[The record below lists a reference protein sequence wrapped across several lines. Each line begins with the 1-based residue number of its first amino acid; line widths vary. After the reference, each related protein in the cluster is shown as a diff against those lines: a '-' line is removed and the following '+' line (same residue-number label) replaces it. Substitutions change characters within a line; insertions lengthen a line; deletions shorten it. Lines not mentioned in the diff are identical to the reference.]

1 MTVLSRIFAAGL
13 MVLGLSGCAEQW
25 TWRQKLTVSVAT
37 PSGLKVAS
45 SVQQGIIEKYGWW
58 QQQWGYGGG
67 TVLKGEAVVVEVGPG
82 KYLFALLKGT
92 PLAWDV
98 FLGRKT
104 PMEVAG
110 HRLESLRG
118 NRELTRDQFPLLV
131 TFGDINDPKSV
142 RLIDPANLAASFGP
156 GYRLDAITMT
166 ITDEP
171 VTEGKVEPVLGWLNW
186 PRERFLAAGNGENPV
201 KIYGNGL
208 VTPLDRNDF
217 RNNR

>member
-1 MTVLSRIFAAGL
+1 MQKLSRILAAGL

-25 TWRQKLTVSVAT
+25 TWHQRLTVSVMT
-37 PSGLKVAS
+37 PNGLKAAS

-110 HRLESLRG
+110 QRLESLRE

-142 RLIDPANLAASFGP
+142 RLVDPANLAASFGP
-156 GYRLDAITMT
+156 GYRLDVITMT

-171 VTEGKVEPVLGWLNW
+171 VTEGKVEGVLGWLVW
-186 PRERFLAAGNGENPV
+186 PREQFIAAGNGENPV
-201 KIYGNGL
+201 KIYNGDL
-208 VTPLDRNDF
+208 TIPIDRNEF
-217 RNNR
+217 RRFR